1 MRGGDAGQKRLS
13 GDDAAHEGSPRFDDD
28 AVLPA
33 ELGDFP
39 IAEIGVELDL
49 VDGRHG
55 VGALDER
62 FEVVLLEVRHADRPG
77 APVGR
82 ELFEDLPRRQEIPA
96 VLVGQGPV
104 DEEEVDVVG
113 AQELQRGGE
122 GLSRGGGFVIR
133 IVELGGQED
142 VLARNPRRGDR
153 LADLRLVPVHLGRVD
168 VPASFGQG
176 ELDDARS
183 VLAAQLVC
191 AQAEL
196 RNRVAGVQWDIRN
209 AWKSHG
215 SILLFFLIM
224 GK

>member
-1 MRGGDAGQKRLS
+1 MRAGLADFGKITCPLARCQASTACAGVHPCAAAMPARSGLS
-13 GDDAAHEGSPRFDDD
+13 GDDAAHKGSPRFDDD

-82 ELFEDLPRRQEIPA
+82 ESRDLPRRQEIPA

-142 VLARNPRRGDR
+142 VLARNPDAAIAWHLAKGHVIFPKSASPAASRRTSDR
-153 LADLRLVPVHLGRVD
+153 PKY
-168 VPASFGQG
+168 
-176 ELDDARS
+176 
-183 VLAAQLVC
+183 
-191 AQAEL
+191 
-196 RNRVAGVQWDIRN
+196 I
-209 AWKSHG
+209 
-215 SILLFFLIM
+215 
-224 GK
+224 